1 MAVAVIAAYSAQ
13 AQQSIELSALQ
24 QQLSELSAKIAQLE
38 KANAEKTA
46 LVAQTAQV
54 ENANAAKIA
63 QIEQENA
70 KKSWSIEQLQ
80 ANAKDNPIPEWTKNT
95 KISGDFRYRYENIE
109 SDSLNT
115 SDRQRVR
122 LRVGITGKVNE
133 NVDYGVRLAT
143 GGASATSANENIG
156 GNPNVAV
163 DGTTKK
169 EIRLDQYYVNM
180 HHDSW
185 KGANLYLG
193 KMPQPWIGRTGL
205 IWDGDLNPEGAA
217 LTYVKDF
224 QNVKLSAN
232 GGSFVI
238 TERKGDDVELWAGQL
253 VADTKIGETKVQLG
267 VSDFYFDK
275 VDTIALGGNNTPNSD
290 FHLLEGF
297 GSVGFKVGNLP
308 VSLNGQYVVNTEA
321 ATDQDTAYLLGFS
334 VGKAKDKGTWE
345 AGYNWRDVQR
355 DAVLDAF
362 NDSDFANGT
371 TGHHGHSFWAKYQ
384 IAKNLQ
390 AGATY
395 MLAVNNAGD
404 DINTVQLDL
413 NFKF

>member
-1 MAVAVIAAYSAQ
+1 MMKKTFIMITAAAAAVFSAQ
-13 AQQSIELSALQ
+13 AQQSGELEMLR
-24 QQLSELSAKIAQLE
+24 QQLSELSAKVAQLE
-38 KANAEKTA
+38 QDSA
-46 LVAQTAQV
+46 V
-54 ENANAAKIA
+54 KIA
-63 QIEQENA
+63 ALQKDSDA
-70 KKSWSIEQLQ
+70 KAWSIEQLQ

-115 SDRQRVR
+115 ADRQRVR
-122 LRVGITGKVNE
+122 LRVGASGKINE
-133 NVDYGVRLAT
+133 YVDYGVRLAT
-143 GGASATSANENIG
+143 GGASATSANENI
-156 GNPNVAV
+156 

-180 HHDSW
+180 HHDSF

-217 LTYVKDF
+217 LTYTRQF
-224 QNVKLSAN
+224 QNLKLSAN

-275 VDTIALGGNNTPNSD
+275 ADTVALGGNNTANSD

-297 GSVGFKVGNLP
+297 GSVGFKIGDLP
-308 VSLNGQYVVNTEA
+308 VSFNGQYVVNTEA
-321 ATDQDTAYLLGFS
+321 ATDQDTAYLVGFS

-355 DAVLDAF
+355 DAVIDAF

-395 MLAVNNAGD
+395 LMAVNNAGN
-404 DINTVQLDL
+404 DINTLQLDL